1 MWTHQKGSRMS
12 YADSSNPQPPGP
24 DFLAAPP
31 FQQPGPPQDSHPEP
45 PPAAPHGQRPGHQA
59 QFYAPMPQNTAPSWQ
74 VPPLYGAHPQL
85 GGPKRPGPATAAAV
99 LGIISGSLGLFPAI
113 IVLLAAVRMHETE
126 RDFRS
131 MNGAFIILLILALA
145 TAFAVITLLVAGI
158 TFLTGRGY
166 TVLLSAVITQLTLTV
181 VYAVIM
187 LLALDS
193 IFQSMRNRSS
203 EFGAVVSIMSCIVI
217 GLGLAVS
224 TLVMMRRP
232 ATRQWARHISQHRR
246 PVHPGDYPFPRV

>member
-1 MWTHQKGSRMS
+1 MMS
-12 YADSSNPQPPGP
+12 STNSPDPMPPGP
-24 DFLAAPP
+24 DFLANPP
-31 FQQPGPPQDSHPEP
+31 LQQRGQPQGP
-45 PPAAPHGQRPGHQA
+45 PPAPSPAPHVA
-59 QFYAPMPQNTAPSWQ
+59 LPQNMAPPWQ
-74 VPPLYGAHPQL
+74 TSNLYGAATQP

-224 TLVMMRRP
+224 TLVMMRRS

>member
-1 MWTHQKGSRMS
+1 MMG
-12 YADSSNPQPPGP
+12 YADSSDPAHPGP
-24 DFLAAPP
+24 DFLAKSPS
-31 FQQPGPPQDSHPEP
+31 QQPSPPPGSHPAP
-45 PPAAPHGQRPGHQA
+45 QPATSHGHQA
-59 QFYAPMPQNTAPSWQ
+59 QFHAPMPQNMAPSWQ
-74 VPPLYGAHPQL
+74 APPPYGALPWV

-99 LGIISGSLGLFPAI
+99 LGIIGGSLGLFPAI

-126 RDFRS
+126 RAFRS
-131 MNGAFIILLILALA
+131 MNGAFIILLLLALA

-166 TVLLSAVITQLTLTV
+166 TVLLSAAITQLTLTV
-181 VYAVIM
+181 LYAVIM

-203 EFGAVVSIMSCIVI
+203 ESGAVVSIMSCIVV

-224 TLVMMRRP
+224 TLVILRRP
-232 ATRQWARHISQHRR
+232 ATRQWARQISQQRR
-246 PVHPGDYPFPRV
+246 PVHTGSYPFPRV